1 MGSRY
6 FDWTTSLKR
15 FIRFDAA
22 RAEDVNDALDEL
34 SAGLET
40 LDGDVDRAI
49 KLPPGTADQTL
60 NLTPGARANKYL
72 GFDASG
78 NVRVSNVDIDSTGV
92 HATNAQNAATAA
104 AASESAAASSASSA
118 SASASNAATS
128 ASQAATSATNAA
140 NSASAAAASQ
150 TAAAS
155 SESSAAASAATAT
168 TQAGIATTKAGE
180 AAASASAAATSAS
193 QAATSATNA
202 ANSAS
207 AAATS
212 AANAEA
218 AWDALD
224 DRYLGAKT
232 ADPVVDNDGNAL
244 LVGALYWN
252 TVSNTMRVWSGSAWT
267 DPLVSVSTPYT
278 TFSGTGAQTTFAL
291 TGPASLGSIEVF
303 ISGVRQNPG
312 TDYTFASNTLTFAVA
327 PPTGTN
333 NIFVRWITTQ
343 GIGVPSDQTVTQA
356 KLDPTYEATLVKT
369 TATQTLSN
377 KTLTAPESTGAI
389 YDNGSVRSNIVDL
402 ASGTNFDLSLGNY
415 FIRTVNGNVTFTV
428 SNTPASRAFAFTV
441 EITHT
446 SGTITWFPGVVWPG
460 GVAPVLTTN
469 RTHLFTFVTDNG
481 GTTWRAVANV
491 NYTS

>member
-78 NVRVSNVDIDSTGV
+78 NVRVSNVDIDSTAV

-104 AASESAAASSASSA
+104 AASESAAASSASAA

-232 ADPVVDNDGNAL
+232 ADPTVDNDGNPL
-244 LVGALYWN
+244 QTGALYWSTSTKRLRVYTGSTWQN
-252 TVSNTMRVWSGSAWT
+252 TADIATSI
-267 DPLVSVSTPYT
+267 LSTQISDST
-278 TFSGTGAQTTFAL
+278 TVGRAVLTAVDAAAARTAIGAGTGN
-291 TGPASLGSIEVF
+291 G
-303 ISGVRQNPG
+303 
-312 TDYTFASNTLTFAVA
+312 D
-327 PPTGTN
+327 
-333 NIFVRWITTQ
+333 
-343 GIGVPSDQTVTQA
+343 VTQ
-356 KLDPTYEATLVKT
+356 DG
-369 TATQTLSN
+369 TQTLTN
-377 KTLTAPESTGAI
+377 KTLTAPVITENIQVISGNTTA
-389 YDNGSVRSNIVDL
+389 VRSRTYVLTASLTLTLPASPAAGDWVSIVNR
-402 ASGTNFDLSLGNY
+402 SGTTTAVIG
-415 FIRTVNGNVTFTV
+415 RNG
-428 SNTPASRAFAFTV
+428 
-441 EITHT
+441 
-446 SGTITWFPGVVWPG
+446 
-460 GVAPVLTTN
+460 TN
-469 RTHLFTFVTDNG
+469 IMGLAEDMTLD
-481 GTTWRAVANV
+481 NV
-491 NYTS
+491 NASLTLIYADATRGWVLN

>member
-78 NVRVSNVDIDSTGV
+78 NVRVSNVDIDSTAV

-104 AASESAAASSASSA
+104 AASESAAASSASAA

-150 TAAAS
+150 AAAAS

-232 ADPVVDNDGNAL
+232 ADPVVDNDGNPL
-244 LVGALYWN
+244 QTGALYWSTSTNQLRVYTGSTWQN
-252 TVSNTMRVWSGSAWT
+252 TADIATSILSTQISDSTTVGR
-267 DPLVSVSTPYT
+267 SVLTAVDAAAARAAIGA
-278 TFSGTGAQTTFAL
+278 GTGDVTL
-291 TGPASLGSIEVF
+291 
-303 ISGVRQNPG
+303 SG
-312 TDYTFASNTLTFAVA
+312 
-327 PPTGTN
+327 
-333 NIFVRWITTQ
+333 
-343 GIGVPSDQTVTQA
+343 
-356 KLDPTYEATLVKT
+356 
-369 TATQTLSN
+369 TQTLSN

-389 YDNGSVRSNIVDL
+389 YDNGSVRSNIVDV

-415 FIRTVNGNVTFTV
+415 FIRTVNGNVAFTV
-428 SNTPASRAFAFTV
+428 SNTPASRAYAFTV

-446 SGTITWFPGVVWPG
+446 SGTITWFSGVVWPG
-460 GVAPVLTTN
+460 NVAPALTTG

-481 GTTWRAVANV
+481 GSTWRAIANV

>member
-78 NVRVSNVDIDSTGV
+78 NVRVSNVDIDSTAV

-104 AASESAAASSASSA
+104 AASESAAASSASAA

-232 ADPVVDNDGNAL
+232 ADPTVDNDGNPL
-244 LVGALYWN
+244 QTGALYWN
-252 TVSNTMRVWSGSAWT
+252 TSTNRLRVYTGSTWQNTADIATSI
-267 DPLVSVSTPYT
+267 LSTQISDST
-278 TFSGTGAQTTFAL
+278 TVGRAVLTAVDAAAARTAIGAGTGN
-291 TGPASLGSIEVF
+291 G
-303 ISGVRQNPG
+303 
-312 TDYTFASNTLTFAVA
+312 D
-327 PPTGTN
+327 
-333 NIFVRWITTQ
+333 
-343 GIGVPSDQTVTQA
+343 VTQ
-356 KLDPTYEATLVKT
+356 DG
-369 TATQTLSN
+369 TQTLTN
-377 KTLTAPESTGAI
+377 KTLTAPVITENIQVISGNTTA
-389 YDNGSVRSNIVDL
+389 VRSRTYVLTASLTLTLPASPAAGDWVSIVNRSWTTT
-402 ASGTNFDLSLGNY
+402 AVIGRNGTNIMGLAEDMTL
-415 FIRTVNGNVTFTV
+415 
-428 SNTPASRAFAFTV
+428 
-441 EITHT
+441 
-446 SGTITWFPGVVWPG
+446 
-460 GVAPVLTTN
+460 
-469 RTHLFTFVTDNG
+469 D
-481 GTTWRAVANV
+481 NV
-491 NYTS
+491 NASLTLIYADATRGWVLN